1 MLVIQNENYI
11 LLVYFIPL
19 VVFIVG
25 IFIVRAKEIGEK
37 INATQKFF
45 IIPALG
51 HYLKTSFE
59 VYAVMILLM
68 PLLAWSMNH
77 VLKESMI
84 QLRQQGW
91 KVEEKKSF
99 VESRPGKRPYQ
110 MLKRDVQVVLYPLHR
125 QKQELFCRVEYD
137 SQQDTIREMCS
148 KDENI
153 LESIVA
159 D

>member
-1 MLVIQNENYI
+1 M
-11 LLVYFIPL
+11 
-19 VVFIVG
+19 
-25 IFIVRAKEIGEK
+25 RK
-37 INATQKFF
+37 ISLIT
-45 IIPALG
+45 LM
-51 HYLKTSFE
+51 
-59 VYAVMILLM
+59 MISLM

-110 MLKRDVQVVLYPLHR
+110 MLKRDVQVVLYRLHR
-125 QKQELFCRVEYD
+125 QEQELFCRVEYD
-137 SQQDTIREMCS
+137 SQQDTTREMCS
-148 KDENI
+148 KDENSLGPI
-153 LESIVA
+153 SA

>member
-1 MLVIQNENYI
+1 M
-11 LLVYFIPL
+11 
-19 VVFIVG
+19 
-25 IFIVRAKEIGEK
+25 K
-37 INATQKFF
+37 ISLIT
-45 IIPALG
+45 L
-51 HYLKTSFE
+51 
-59 VYAVMILLM
+59 VMISLM

-99 VESRPGKRPYQ
+99 VESSPGKRPYQ
-110 MLKRDVQVVLYPLHR
+110 MLKRDVQVVLYRLHR
-125 QKQELFCRVEYD
+125 QEQELFCRVEYD

-148 KDENI
+148 KDENS

-159 D
+159 E